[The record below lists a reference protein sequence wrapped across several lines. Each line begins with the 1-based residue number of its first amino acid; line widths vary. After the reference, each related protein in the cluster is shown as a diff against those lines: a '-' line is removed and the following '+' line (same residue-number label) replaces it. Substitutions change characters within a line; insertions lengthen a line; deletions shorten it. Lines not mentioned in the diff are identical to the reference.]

1 MAVAMKVR
9 PLVESEY
16 PAWEALVGASPDGSP
31 YSLPAYLDVL
41 CTAGGGTFSV
51 LGAFRGDVLV
61 GGMALYLR
69 QGRGG
74 RWAGPRLLLY
84 YHSPVLQRGDSK
96 YPSIRTSRD
105 LETLGALADAI
116 EALGLDAATLKF
128 RHTVTDARPFLERG
142 WTVRPS
148 YSYIVSLANLEAQR
162 GLVEQNL
169 RRLVDRC
176 DRDGLVM
183 AEDDDFPA
191 FHALHV
197 RTLDRK
203 DARPYL
209 PPDAF
214 RRYWEGVRRAGL
226 GRLYHVRL
234 PDGRAIASQLVI
246 AGSHPLAH
254 TVSAASDPE
263 FLRLGANAFL
273 RWKAFEALRQAGYA
287 ANDLTDAALN
297 RVTHFKAQFG
307 GELVHCHVAD
317 QPASR
322 RWRLARSSTAAVTR
336 LRAAVG
342 RLLRRRRQ
350 D

>member
-1 MAVAMKVR
+1 MAATTKVR
-9 PLVESEY
+9 PLTESEY
-16 PAWEALVGASPDGSP
+16 PAWEALVAASPDGSP
-31 YSLPAYLDVL
+31 YALSAYLEVL
-41 CTAGGGTFSV
+41 CTAGGGTFTV
-51 LGAFRGDVLV
+51 LGAFRADVLV
-61 GGMALYLR
+61 GGVALYLR

-84 YHSPVLQRGDSK
+84 YHSPVLQRADSK

-116 EALGLDAATLKF
+116 AALGLDAVTLKF
-128 RHTVTDARPFLERG
+128 RHTVTDIRPFLARG
-142 WTVRPS
+142 WSVHPS
-148 YSYIVSLANLEAQR
+148 YSYIVPIGNLEAQR
-162 GLVEQNL
+162 GMVEQNL

-176 DRDGLVM
+176 ERDGLAIV
-183 AEDDDFPA
+183 EDDDFSA

-197 RTLDRK
+197 RTLGRK

-214 RRYWEGVRRAGL
+214 RRYWEGIRRAGL

-246 AGSHPLAH
+246 AGRHPLAH
-254 TVSAASDPE
+254 TVSAASDPD
-263 FLRLGANAFL
+263 FLRMGANAFL
-273 RWKAFEALRQAGYA
+273 RWKAFEALCAAGYT

-297 RVTHFKAQFG
+297 PVTHFKAQLG

-317 QPASR
+317 LPPSR
-322 RWRLARSSTAAVTR
+322 RWHAARTRAAMLAR

-342 RLLRRRRQ
+342 RLVRRRG
-350 D
+350 